1 MAIAW
6 KAAVNSGISGGRLP
20 DTNRADPHQEPRQ
33 RRDALSIYSS
43 ATSAIGLLTPR
54 PYLIEVHGLR
64 NIRPKQAPLTLE
76 PNEARPWS
84 R

>member
-33 RRDALSIYSS
+33 S
-43 ATSAIGLLTPR
+43 P
-54 PYLIEVHGLR
+54 
-64 NIRPKQAPLTLE
+64 QAPDVYSFRQVDLPISKGL
-76 PNEARPWS
+76 ARGLPMVMMFS
-84 R
+84 APA